1 VRKVYSIGLVNTIRF
16 LRERSNIFF
25 VFLLPLLIILLL
37 GAMYGT
43 GFDSKVGVHVADAG
57 GPLADSLVA
66 AVEDL
71 QEMSVT
77 RYDDAG
83 SMSDAV
89 QRGTVDGGFTIP
101 AGYDADLA
109 AGEVVEVV
117 FSGRVTDQT
126 SMLLAEA
133 VRGAVASE
141 AEPIRAARFVEH
153 QGLASFEEALPIAAG
168 LADDESGRITVVYR
182 EAGDSPFEEFEGLG
196 NFDFGSSQELVLF
209 MFLTSLAG
217 SASLIQTRRLGVA
230 RRMLSTPTST
240 RVILGGETLGRY
252 SIALVQGVY
261 IMVGTLVLFRVDW
274 GDPVGAVAIVAVFA
288 LVGAAGAMLM
298 GALFSNDQQA
308 GSLGVLLGLGLAALG
323 GAMAPIEL
331 FPESMKNLAKLT
343 PHAWAID
350 GFAELTRRNGNI
362 TDILPHLGVLAAFA
376 AAFMLLGAWRLRRVL
391 TR

>member
-1 VRKVYSIGLVNTIRF
+1 MRKVLSIGRVNTVRF

-37 GAMYGT
+37 GAMYAS
-43 GFDSKVGVHVADAG
+43 GFDSKVGVYVGGGG
-57 GPLADSLVA
+57 GPLAESLVA
-66 AVEDL
+66 AVDGPEGI
-71 QEMSVT
+71 SVT
-77 RYDDAG
+77 RYDSAAA
-83 SMSDAV
+83 MAEAV
-89 QRGTVDGGFTIP
+89 QRGTMDGGLTIP

-109 AGEVVEVV
+109 AGEVVEVT
-117 FSGRVTDQT
+117 FTGRMTDQA

-141 AEPIRAARFVEH
+141 AEPIRAARFVES
-153 QGLASFEEALPIAAG
+153 QGVASFEEALPIASD
-168 LADDESGRITVVYR
+168 LAEDESGRITVVYR
-182 EAGDSPFEEFEGLG
+182 EAGESAFEEFEGLG
-196 NFDFGSSQELVLF
+196 SFDFGSSQELVLF

-240 RVILGGETLGRY
+240 QVILGGETLGRY
-252 SIALVQGVY
+252 SIALTQGAY
-261 IMVGTLVLFRVDW
+261 IMVGTLLLFRVDW
-274 GDPVGAVAIVAVFA
+274 GDPIGAVAIVVVFA
-288 LVGAAGAMLM
+288 LVGAAGAMLL

-308 GSLGVLLGLGLAALG
+308 GSIGVLLGLGLAAVG

-331 FPESMKNLAKLT
+331 FPDTMKTVAKFT

-350 GFAELTRRNGNI
+350 GFAELTRRDGHI
-362 TDILPHLGVLAAFA
+362 VDILPHLGVLAAFA